1 MSATPFSNKP
11 GGRFTL
17 LGLILFSGIPLF
29 AQTLTLSGK
38 ISDDGGQA
46 VEAATIRL
54 LRSADSSLA
63 KVELSAADGVYEFTE
78 IKTGRYRIAVSA
90 LGFESHIGEEVD
102 ATTAGAK
109 MTLPPLVLK
118 ASATALQQV
127 TVTAQKPFIERR
139 PDRTIVNVE
148 SSILATG
155 SSALEVLER
164 APGVVVSQND
174 ALSLRGRSGVIVMI
188 DGKPSPLAGA
198 DLSNFLR
205 ALPSSSIERI
215 ELITNPSAKYDAAGN
230 AGIIDIRMKKD
241 KNLGTNGAFS
251 INYGQGVYPK
261 SGAGLNLNHRN
272 KKVNIFGNY
281 NYNFRK
287 GMNDLRLYREFFNGT
302 QRTGAYKQR
311 NFMTI
316 PNNLHLVR
324 AGADFFPNKK
334 TVLGVVASGTFNHF
348 NRNAQNTSAVEGE
361 TRGETASFFG
371 TSNRSRDRWYSYALN
386 GNFKRTLTDKG
397 RELSADLDVAHY
409 WNKTEQNFV
418 TRYTKLSGEPLLPD
432 YLLFGDLQGDL
443 KIRSIKADYTHPL
456 PNKAKLEAGLK
467 ASIVDADNDL
477 QFFDRSVPGTS
488 VYDSTISNHF
498 IYQENIN
505 AVYANYSRD
514 WEKLSVQAGLRV
526 ENTRAKGEQLVY
538 GEPFDRNYTNLFPSV
553 FLTYK
558 FSEKYESGLNMSR
571 RLDRPS
577 YRQLNPFK
585 SFLDPSTYSSGNPYL
600 NPQFTW
606 SFEWNHTF
614 WQKLNATL
622 AYSRTTDNITQV
634 IAPVAGVERVT
645 VQTDSNLATVQYYS
659 FAMSYNVD
667 ITKWWSTV
675 NNLNTWRGQYSGKLA
690 NTNLSDGNAV
700 VHLFTTHNFKFKND
714 WSGEVNFNYKTRE
727 VYGFMHLNPMWGL
740 GVGIQKQVFSRQGT
754 LKLAVTDIFWQNLPS
769 ATIRFNEYVET
780 FEVFRETRV
789 ATLSFNYRF
798 GSRDVAQSRRRQGG
812 AEEEKR
818 RAGGA
823 GG

>member
-1 MSATPFSNKP
+1 MPIFDNTA
-11 GGRFTL
+11 GLRHL
-17 LGLILFSGIPLF
+17 LMGCGLLWGTSLFS
-29 AQTLTLSGK
+29 QTLTLKGK
-38 ISDDGGQA
+38 ISDAQSQP
-46 VEAATIRL
+46 VEAATVRL
-54 LRSADSSLA
+54 LRSADSSLV
-63 KVELSAADGVYEFTE
+63 KVELSAADGGFEFTD
-78 IKTGRYRIAVSA
+78 IKTGVYRIAATA
-90 LGFESHIGEEVD
+90 LGFEPWMGEEV
-102 ATTAGAK
+102 AANAGSGTL
-109 MTLPPLVLK
+109 TLPPLVLK

-127 TVTAQKPFIERR
+127 TVTAKKPFVERR

-164 APGVVVSQND
+164 SPGVVVGQND

-241 KNLGTNGAFS
+241 KNLGTNGSFS
-251 INYGQGVYPK
+251 VNYGQGVYPK
-261 SGAGLNLNHRN
+261 SGTGLNLNHRN
-272 KKVNIFGNY
+272 KKINLFGNY

-287 GMNDLRLYREFFNGT
+287 GMNDLRLYREFFDGE

-311 NFMTI
+311 NFLTI
-316 PNNLHLVR
+316 PYNLHLAR

-334 TVLGVVASGTFNHF
+334 TVIGVVASATVNHF
-348 NRNAQNTSAVEGE
+348 NPKAQNTSAVEGATE
-361 TRGETASFFG
+361 GATESFFG
-371 TSNRSRDRWYSYALN
+371 TSNRSRDRWFSYAWN
-386 GNFKRTLTDKG
+386 GNFKRTLNDQG
-397 RELSADLDVAHY
+397 REFSADLDVAHY
-409 WNKTEQNFV
+409 WNMTEQNFV
-418 TRYTKLSGEPLLPD
+418 TRYTKLSGEPLLPN
-432 YLLFGDLQGDL
+432 YVLFGDLQGDL
-443 KIRSIKADYTHPL
+443 KIRALKADYTHPL
-456 PNKAKLEAGLK
+456 PNKAKLEAGFK
-467 ASIVDADNDL
+467 SSIVDADNDL
-477 QFFDRSVPGTS
+477 QFFDRSVAGSS

-498 IYQENIN
+498 VYRENIN
-505 AVYANYSRD
+505 AAYINYSRD
-514 WEKLSVQAGLRV
+514 WDKLSVQAGLRV

-538 GEPFDRNYTNLFPSV
+538 GEPFDRNYANLFPSV

-645 VQTDSNLATVQYYS
+645 IQTDSNLATVQYYS
-659 FAMSYNVD
+659 FALSYNLD

-675 NNLNTWRGQYSGKLA
+675 NNLNTWRGQYSGTLA
-690 NTNLSDGNAV
+690 NTNLRDGNAV
-700 VHLFTTHNFKFKND
+700 LHLFTTHNFKFKRD
-714 WSGEVNFNYKTRE
+714 WSGEVNFNYKTSE
-727 VYGFMHLNPMWGL
+727 IYGFMHLNPMWGL
-740 GVGIQKQVFSRQGT
+740 GMGLQKNILDRKGT

-798 GSRDVAQSRRRQGG
+798 GSKDVAQSRRRQGG

-818 RAGGA
+818 RAGGT